1 MAILNIFE
9 PNTLPIMKS
18 IFFFL
23 ADSIADA
30 SSGKLDPIAVKD
42 KPIT

>member
-1 MAILNIFE
+1 MDAIYPHGINIE
-9 PNTLPIMKS
+9 AS